1 MQGVA
6 IKLANLPRVVRE
18 KLYSLGKH
26 LETTIDGV
34 PCVIVGIEVFNNK
47 SLIINRVAVDTAAKD
62 DSNTKILEHI
72 RYRIERVAIFTSY
85 TSAIAPSLSFA
96 GKIDI
101 G

>member
-1 MQGVA
+1 MA
-6 IKLANLPRVVRE
+6 
-18 KLYSLGKH
+18 
-26 LETTIDGV
+26 TIDGL
-34 PCVIVGIEVFNNK
+34 PYVINGIEVFNNK

-85 TSAIAPSLSFA
+85 TSAIASSLSFA